1 MTESRSESPSSPRI
15 GRVLIY
21 LVLIIGAAISVLP
34 FLYMIMTSLKSYGSV
49 VVDNFWPWA
58 PFGSEAI
65 QWNNYPDAIQTIGF
79 DQQWQIPLFFRYLM
93 NSMIVSGAIVLGTA
107 ITSILAAYTFAYID
121 IPGKNIF
128 FMLILATLMIPND
141 LTLVSKVVMV
151 YNFQWYNTY
160 QALTVPFLVSVF
172 GIFMLRQFFLQ
183 IPRDLYDA
191 ARIDG
196 AGHLRYLAAIV
207 VPISQPAIITIALLN
222 FIWSLDNFRWPLLVT
237 RDESM
242 RVLAV
247 GLQQFW
253 AGEGATQTQLLMA
266 FASMIVVPILV
277 FYFFTQKNF
286 TEGIA
291 KTGIKG

>member
-1 MTESRSESPSSPRI
+1 MTDRRSGRRI
-15 GRVLIY
+15 SIQTGRVLIY
-21 LVLIIGAAISVLP
+21 AVLILGAVISVIP
-34 FLYMIMTSLKSYGSV
+34 FVYMILTSLKSYGSV
-49 VVDNFWPWA
+49 VVDNFWPWP
-58 PFGSEAI
+58 PFGTEAI
-65 QWNNYPDAIQTIGF
+65 QWSNYPEAIRTIGF
-79 DQQWQIPLFFRYLM
+79 DKQWQIPLFFRYLM
-93 NSMIVSGAIVLGTA
+93 NSMIVSGLIVIGTA
-107 ITSILAAYTFAYID
+107 LTSILAAYVFAYMD
-121 IPGKNIF
+121 IPGKNFF

-151 YNFQWYNTY
+151 YNFKWYNTY

-196 AGHLRYLAAIV
+196 AGHLRYLLAIV
-207 VPISQPAIITIALLN
+207 VPISQPAVITIALLN

-253 AGEGATQTQLLMA
+253 AGEGATQSQLLMA

>member
-1 MTESRSESPSSPRI
+1 MTEQRSGQRTSI
-15 GRVLIY
+15 QTGRVLIY
-21 LVLIIGAAISVLP
+21 AVLILGAAISVIP
-34 FLYMIMTSLKSYGSV
+34 FVYMILTSLKSYGSV
-49 VVDNFWPWA
+49 VVDNFWPWP
-58 PFGSEAI
+58 PFGTEAI
-65 QWNNYPDAIQTIGF
+65 QWSNYPEAIRTIGF
-79 DQQWQIPLFFRYLM
+79 DKQWQIPLFFRYLT
-93 NSMIVSGAIVLGTA
+93 NSIIVSGLIVVGTA
-107 ITSILAAYTFAYID
+107 LTSILAAYVFAYMD
-121 IPGKNIF
+121 IPGKNFF

-151 YNFQWYNTY
+151 YNFKWYNTY

-172 GIFMLRQFFLQ
+172 GIFMLRQFFMQ

-196 AGHLRYLAAIV
+196 AGHLRYLLAIV
-207 VPISQPAIITIALLN
+207 VPISQPAVITIALLN

>member
-1 MTESRSESPSSPRI
+1 MTNQRAKQSTSI
-15 GRVLIY
+15 NTGRVLIY
-21 LVLIIGAAISVLP
+21 TVLILGAVISIIP
-34 FLYMIMTSLKSYGSV
+34 FLYMILTSLKTYGSV
-49 VVDNFWPWA
+49 VVDNFWPWP
-58 PFGSEAI
+58 PFGTEAI
-65 QWNNYPDAIQTIGF
+65 QWSNYPEAIKTIGF
-79 DQQWQIPLFFRYLM
+79 DKQWQIPLFYRYLM
-93 NSMIVSGAIVLGTA
+93 NSMIVSGVIILGTA
-107 ITSILAAYTFAYID
+107 VTSILAAYVFAYLD
-121 IPGKNIF
+121 IPGKNFF
-128 FMLILATLMIPND
+128 FMLVLATLMIPND

-151 YNFQWYNTY
+151 YNFKWYNTY
-160 QALTVPFLVSVF
+160 QALTAPFLVSVF
-172 GIFMLRQFFLQ
+172 GIFLLRQFFMQ

-207 VPISQPAIITIALLN
+207 VPISQPAVITIALLN

-253 AGEGATQTQLLMA
+253 AGEGATQTHLLMA

-286 TEGIA
+286 TEGIS

>member
-1 MTESRSESPSSPRI
+1 MTKSRSERQSSPQI

-21 LVLIIGAAISVLP
+21 LVLIIGAVISVLP
-34 FLYMIMTSLKSYGSV
+34 FLYMIMTSLKTYGSV

-58 PFGSEAI
+58 PFGNEAI

-79 DQQWQIPLFFRYLM
+79 DKQWQIPLFFRYLM
-93 NSMIVSGAIVLGTA
+93 NSIIVSGLIVLGTA
-107 ITSILAAYTFAYID
+107 ITSILAAYVFAYID
-121 IPGKNIF
+121 IPGKNFF
-128 FMLILATLMIPND
+128 FMLVLATLMIPND

-253 AGEGATQTQLLMA
+253 AGEGATQTHLLMA

>member
-1 MTESRSESPSSPRI
+1 MIEKRRRLQRPLQI
-15 GRVLIY
+15 GRILIY
-21 LVLIIGAAISVLP
+21 TFLIIGAVVSVMP

-58 PFGSEAI
+58 PFGTESI
-65 QWNNYPDAIQTIGF
+65 QWNNYPDAITTIGF
-79 DQQWQIPLFFRYLM
+79 DDAWGIPLFFRYLM
-93 NSMIVSGAIVLGTA
+93 NSVIVSGVIIAGTA
-107 ITSILAAYTFAYID
+107 LTAILAAYVFAYIP
-121 IPGKNIF
+121 IPGKNF
-128 FMLILATLMIPND
+128 FFLLILATLMIPND
-141 LTLVSKVVMV
+141 LTLVPKVVMI
-151 YNFQWYNTY
+151 YKLGWYNSY

-172 GIFMLRQFFLQ
+172 GIFLLRQFFLQ
-183 IPRDLYDA
+183 IPRELFDA

-196 AGHLRYLAAIV
+196 AGHVRYLFSVV
-207 VPISQPAIITIALLN
+207 VPISQPAIVTIMLLN

-237 RDESM
+237 GTNNM

-286 TEGIA
+286 TEGISR
-291 KTGIKG
+291 TGIKG